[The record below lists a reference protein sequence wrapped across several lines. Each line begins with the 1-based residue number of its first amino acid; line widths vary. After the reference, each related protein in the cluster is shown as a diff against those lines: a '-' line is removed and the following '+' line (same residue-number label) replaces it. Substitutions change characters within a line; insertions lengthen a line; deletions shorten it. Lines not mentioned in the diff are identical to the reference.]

1 MSSGGSSISF
11 VKSNTTVEG
20 VRKGEPLTDK
30 KLKNSEDKKSF
41 VTPEVKVESLN
52 NSNLKHL
59 DSASSDQLH
68 HYARNF
74 IMVQR

>member
-20 VRKGEPLTDK
+20 VRKGELLTDK
-30 KLKNSEDKKSF
+30 RPENSEDKKSF
-41 VTPEVKVESLN
+41 ATPKVKVESLN